1 MFTLIPVCLML
12 AYAWSEVPEEGI
24 LLGLHGARA
33 IADVLTGHTLVC
45 PARLHLLYFCRI
57 ALGAGDRK
65 TPCRL
70 A

>member
-33 IADVLTGHTLVC
+33 IADVLTGHTLV
-45 PARLHLLYFCRI
+45 
-57 ALGAGDRK
+57 
-65 TPCRL
+65 
-70 A
+70 